1 MNRALGFAALEWLAF
16 TLPADLAVAQASG
29 PIDTRPGGITS
40 GPAAVLP
47 DARTAPRLDN
57 NPAPSGYTA
66 SRTTCY
72 KDGKVVDRAYCESDS
87 FYRPDRQPSTTLD
100 INSQR
105 CSNTNTTFNPVTNS
119 YIGYDGLTRYC
130 R

>member
-1 MNRALGFAALEWLAF
+1 MSRIVGVASVLLVTLALGAGAS
-16 TLPADLAVAQASG
+16 AQSSG

-47 DARTAPRLDN
+47 DSRNRPLNDANRAPQ
-57 NPAPSGYTA
+57 GYTA

-72 KDGKVVDRAYCESDS
+72 KNGEVVDRAYCEADQ
-87 FYRPDRQPSTTLD
+87 FYRPDRPPGLD
-100 INSQR
+100 LYSQR
-105 CSNTNTTFNPVTNS
+105 CSNANTNYNPVTNT
-119 YIGYDGLTRYC
+119 YIGLDGIQRYC